1 MRLLT
6 VSNSAHNYL
15 ASVISH
21 RLTLAVKIAVLER
34 ISDLDSEALH
44 SLGTEDVFTRLDS
57 DVQRIQGF
65 LLTILNV
72 AMNNFLSF
80 VSAIIYIGW
89 IQWKLLVVGFAI
101 VPVMAL
107 ATRGFRHVLFN
118 SDSAAREAV
127 SNANNQA
134 VSGIENLSYLKKVA
148 YDKKVLSS
156 IIKSL
161 EKVKSLSVVRDTWT
175 GIHSSAM
182 ALNNA
187 FSYVATVAYGS
198 WLVFRDELTI
208 GHLFAFLTLRSRFL
222 APL

>member
-1 MRLLT
+1 MMMKKRITSYAGWNISTHKIIRELENAYSEFTGRSYAL
-6 VSNSAHNYL
+6 AHNNGTSALL
-15 ASVISH
+15 AAFHSIG
-21 RLTLAVKIAVLER
+21 LQPGDEVLVP
-34 ISDLDSEALH
+34 SA
-44 SLGTEDVFTRLDS
+44 TC

-101 VPVMAL
+101 VPVVAL

-134 VSGIENLSYLKKVA
+134 VSGIENLSYLKKGC
-148 YDKKVLSS
+148 
-156 IIKSL
+156 I
-161 EKVKSLSVVRDTWT
+161 R
-175 GIHSSAM
+175 
-182 ALNNA
+182 
-187 FSYVATVAYGS
+187 
-198 WLVFRDELTI
+198 
-208 GHLFAFLTLRSRFL
+208 
-222 APL
+222 